1 MRITFSSS
9 IAILAIAA
17 APLAGAMPI
26 TEAHIPVKASE
37 WGQLSEDARS
47 GYALGA
53 MQVAAYIESD
63 TIAESG
69 CIARLDDA
77 LVSYLDAGAGD
88 ADFVVFDAME
98 MAMESCGDAS
108 AEDDGLLSVEHV
120 SSVLADHQTSD
131 VWYGMVIGITDYLKV
146 QVFGN
151 MGEEAADCV
160 EDISLGMAGVDLA
173 DPYEWTDDPSESF
186 VSVIAGASLTACGL
200 MD

>member
-1 MRITFSSS
+1 MRITFSSF
-9 IAILAIAA
+9 IATVTISAM
-17 APLAGAMPI
+17 PLAHAMPI
-26 TEAHIPVKASE
+26 TEAHIPLKASE
-37 WGQLSEDARS
+37 WGELSEDARS
-47 GYALGA
+47 GYALGT

-69 CIARLDDA
+69 CIARLDEA

-98 MAMESCGDAS
+98 LAMESCGKAS

-131 VWYGMVIGITDYLKV
+131 IWYGMVIGITDYLKV

-151 MGEEAADCV
+151 MGEDAADCV
-160 EDISLGMAGVDLA
+160 EDVSLGMAGVDLA
-173 DPYEWTDDPSESF
+173 DPYEWTNDPSESL
-186 VSVIAGASLTACGL
+186 VSVIAGASLNACGL